1 MKNVWMKL
9 KALRVVLKKLNVEEF
24 KFIKRK
30 IELSRIELE
39 KVQQDINSDSNAEML
54 LKEKELMMNL
64 EKWSMIEEGALRQ
77 KSRAK

>member
-30 IELSRIELE
+30 IELSKIELE
-39 KVQQDINSDSNAEML
+39 KVQ
-54 LKEKELMMNL
+54 
-64 EKWSMIEEGALRQ
+64 
-77 KSRAK
+77 